1 MKPKIRTE
9 QQEAE
14 AFADYLRLK
23 GFLFTHLAQETS
35 IKNWGL
41 LMKQKRAGKNKGF
54 PDYAIIA
61 NKQLLFVEL
70 KRTGNKS
77 VVSPEQKNWIQELNT
92 ILGCVAIVAKGA
104 DEAKKFIESQLN

>member
-1 MKPKIRTE
+1 MKPKSPTE

-35 IKNWGL
+35 IKNFGL

-61 NKQLLFVEL
+61 NKKLLFVEL
-70 KRTGNKS
+70 KRVSGSK
-77 VVSPEQKNWIQELNT
+77 VSPEQKLWIEELNT
-92 ILGCVAIVAKGA
+92 ILGCVAIIAKGA
-104 DEAKKFIESQLN
+104 DEAIKFVEDNLD